1 VGGGSK
7 ETMDDGCNE
16 SYPLYPNPGLGR
28 KKVLPLL
35 MSKLTLMPKLMRL
48 PLKLKI
54 EEALLEPQCQRLT
67 GL

>member
-1 VGGGSK
+1 MIAVMK
-7 ETMDDGCNE
+7 AIHKAPPPVLVE
-16 SYPLYPNPGLGR
+16 
-28 KKVLPLL
+28 KVLPLL